1 MAKKKLTQRQLAA
14 MRSEYLEKRERLLA
28 KKVDSISIKL
38 YDRVVNDYLSALQ
51 TQNGVLIFN
60 DTNLNL
66 IQGVD
71 NIYRVF
77 LQTDNI
83 PTIKGFVKD
92 IQKIVPLNERY
103 FKNIAQ
109 YNLNATK
116 EVATEAVNKRLGV
129 TSSGELVKGGF
140 AEKFITDIDL
150 INGIKK
156 KTIKA
161 ISQGKSF
168 IDFRKE
174 MKLHIQGEPE
184 LARSGAVHQYYRN
197 YAYDSYQQAD
207 RLTGNIFAEELELR
221 YFIYQGGLQSNSRN
235 LCQACNNKIIDS
247 LEWKEMKYNSLKIKY
262 REGIPNGKN
271 GTWKP
276 MLNLGGFGC
285 KHSIDW
291 ISTGVAMAQKER
303 ILNLNTLKG

>member
-1 MAKKKLTQRQLAA
+1 MAKKLTQRQLAA
-14 MRSEYLEKRERLLA
+14 MRAEYLEKRERLLA
-28 KKVDSISIKL
+28 KKVDAISIKL

-51 TQNGVLIFN
+51 TQNGVLLFN

-66 IQGVD
+66 IQGID

-77 LQTDNI
+77 LQADNI
-83 PTIKGFVKD
+83 PTVKGFVKD
-92 IQKIVPLNERY
+92 IQKIIPLNERY
-103 FKNIAQ
+103 FRNIAE
-109 YNLNATK
+109 YNLNATR

-129 TSSGELVKGGF
+129 TSSGELVEGGF
-140 AEKFITDIDL
+140 ADKFINDKQL
-150 INGIKK
+150 VNSIKK

-168 IDFRKE
+168 IDFRKD
-174 MKLHIQGEPE
+174 MKKYIQGEPE

-207 RLTGNIFAEELELR
+207 RLTGNIFAKELDLR
-221 YFIYQGGLQSNSRN
+221 YFIYQGGVQDNSRN
-235 LCQACNNKIIDS
+235 LCKYCNNKIVDS
-247 LEWKEMKYNSLKIKY
+247 LQWKNMTYSSLKERF

-276 MLNLGGFGC
+276 IINLGGFGC

-291 ISTGVAMAQKER
+291 ISTGIAEAQKER
-303 ILNLNTLKG
+303 ILNINYLKD